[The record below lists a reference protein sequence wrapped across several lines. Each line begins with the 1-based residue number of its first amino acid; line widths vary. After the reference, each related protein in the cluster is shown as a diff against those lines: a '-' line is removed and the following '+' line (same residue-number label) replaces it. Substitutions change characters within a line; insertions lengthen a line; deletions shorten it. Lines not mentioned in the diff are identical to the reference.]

1 MSTILEKKYKK
12 IFDDYFKRQ
21 VEEWEKI
28 SGHKPLMAY
37 DEKIDKEFYI
47 SKPNDDDEAEWQPL
61 PAKSVNW
68 NKIESKLGFNIKDE
82 LKVFYGTY
90 RFLECS
96 GKIDG
101 EEYVIRSFGVNNDLE
116 TDIINQLVT
125 DFYNDMQLFN
135 IGYINSETQLLYSN
149 IDGKMYINDE
159 DLNID
164 LEEFKYSLSEIL
176 ERMSGM

>member
-1 MSTILEKKYKK
+1 MSVALEKKYKK
-12 IFDDYFKRQ
+12 IFDNYFKRQ
-21 VEEWEKI
+21 VEEWKKI

-37 DEKIDKEFYI
+37 DERIDGEFYT
-47 SKPNDDDEAEWQPL
+47 SKPNEDDEAEWQPL
-61 PAKSVNW
+61 PIKSVDW
-68 NKIESKLGFNIKDE
+68 NKIESKLGFKLRNE
-82 LKVFYGTY
+82 LKAFYGIY

-96 GKIDG
+96 GKING

-125 DFYNDMQLFN
+125 DFYNDKQLFN
-135 IGYINSETQLLYSN
+135 IGYINSEIQLLYSN
-149 IDGKMYINDE
+149 IDGKVYINDE
-159 DLNID
+159 DKNID